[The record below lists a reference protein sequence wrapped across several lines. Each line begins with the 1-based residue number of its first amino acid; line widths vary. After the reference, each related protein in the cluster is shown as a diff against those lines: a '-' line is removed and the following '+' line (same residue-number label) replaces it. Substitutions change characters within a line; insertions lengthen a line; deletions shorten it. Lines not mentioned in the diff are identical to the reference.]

1 MDLIYTDSNGADL
14 GVIHAYS
21 FDLAFGSDEN
31 DFELKIDTDNHCC
44 EAGCYV
50 YVEGTEYGG
59 IIDAIASDTAAEEV
73 TYTGRTWHGIL
84 NSKVLCPDSGQDYL
98 TLSGE
103 ANTVLGTLI
112 SRMGLTDIFA
122 ASADASA
129 LTISNYKMERYITGY
144 DGIRKM
150 LKAVSGKLVMS
161 YNGTKVILSAVPIVD
176 HTDDGIFDSDILAL
190 SVKKTA
196 RKVNHLICLGQ
207 GELKNRTI
215 VHLYADAEGNIS
227 QTQTQTGLDE
237 YTSVYDNSSAAST
250 DELIKGGRARLAEL
264 QMMDDISVNLNEAE
278 DIYDIGDIVGAM
290 DNVTGLFVA
299 VPIVK
304 KIVNIQS
311 GHPSI
316 SYGIDV
322 ARASSGS
329 SSGSG
334 ASGIPDGGGTIIGG
348 GGGSDAI
355 ATTSTLG
362 SIIVGENLK
371 ITPAGVLSVDMAEN
385 ISGDNTKPVSAA
397 KVYTEIGNINVLL
410 GTI

>member
-1 MDLIYTDSNGADL
+1 MDLIYMNSSMQDI
-14 GVIHAYS
+14 GVIKAYN

-31 DFELKIDTDNHCC
+31 DFELRVDTDDHCC
-44 EAGCYV
+44 EAGYYI

-59 IIDAIASDTAAEEV
+59 IIDAVTSDTANKEV
-73 TYTGRTWHGIL
+73 VYTGRTWHGIL
-84 NSKVLCPDSGQDYL
+84 NSKVLCPESGQDYL
-98 TLSGE
+98 TLSGN
-103 ANTVLGTLI
+103 ANIVLGTLI
-112 SRMGLTDIFA
+112 SKMGLTSIFA
-122 ASADASA
+122 ASSDASS
-129 LTISNYKMERYITGY
+129 LMISGYKMARYITGY
-144 DGIRKM
+144 DGISKM
-150 LKAVSGKLVMS
+150 LKSVGGKLVMS
-161 YNGTKVILSAVPIVD
+161 NIGAKIMLSAVPVED
-176 HTDDGIFDSDILAL
+176 HSEDYFDSDVL
-190 SVKKTA
+190 SLQIKKTVK
-196 RKVNHLICLGQ
+196 KVNHLICLGQ

-397 KVYTEIGNINVLL
+397 KVYTEIGNIDVLL